1 MSGAVLFIKED
12 LDKFLQRIHEKW
24 ARVYFDFFWYSSKKK
39 NCILWVLVCST
50 VVEVQR
56 GMWFKSVAYMGGDC
70 I

>member
-1 MSGAVLFIKED
+1 MF
-12 LDKFLQRIHEKW
+12 HPEKW